1 MEGFFSSFSPSPLL
15 AFTLLEPKPALDIF
29 TCSNQVKSFL
39 PCACAVALSK
49 LFLATL
55 PTSVL
60 LQQRFLLVFI
70 PCISHLSSNQHSRQT
85 SPRRYHFESLFQP
98 STLLLQ
104 SKTTHSRKL
113 REDKI
118 WTKLLF
124 LYWRDASHTNTHIYT
139 YTYTQRQTS
148 PVEEQRLNSHSIAIL
163 FLKINTG
170 LYLSSSRFHSRYINK
185 THQNKGSTWSP
196 RK

>member
-124 LYWRDASHTNTHIYT
+124 LYWRDASHTNTHT
-139 YTYTQRQTS
+139 FTHTRTHKDKLAQSKNKDSTAT
-148 PVEEQRLNSHSIAIL
+148 PLL
-163 FLKINTG
+163 F
-170 LYLSSSRFHSRYINK
+170 YS
-185 THQNKGSTWSP
+185 
-196 RK
+196 